1 MDKNTND
8 KNGIVLIGMAGAG
21 KSAVGKVLAK
31 KLGFGFVD
39 GDKYIEQKERM
50 KLCEIINQK
59 GEDYFLNIE
68 EKLLMELFPIE
79 RKIISPGGSVV
90 YSDKLMQEFK
100 KNAFVVLLEVPF
112 HTIQKRISKRW
123 DRGGGIIHRGHRS
136 LRAVF
141 RERKILYEKYADLK
155 INCRDKDL
163 GGIVEQIIDSRII
176 SRLRHFAVEGDP
188 GVGGERGKV

>member
-1 MDKNTND
+1 MDKNTHN

-21 KSAVGKVLAK
+21 KSAVGKILAK
-31 KLGFGFVD
+31 KLGFGFID

-59 GEDYFLNIE
+59 GEDYFLDIE

-79 RKIISPGGSVV
+79 HKIISPGGSVV
-90 YSDKLMQEFK
+90 YSDKLMRAFK

-123 DRGGGIIHRGHRS
+123 DRGGGVIRRGRRS

-141 RERKILYEKYADLK
+141 QERKVLYEKYADLK
-155 INCRDKDL
+155 INCQGKDL
-163 GGIVEQIIDSRII
+163 NEIINQITNSRTI
-176 SRLRHFAVEGDP
+176 SRLRHFAVESDP

>member
-31 KLGFGFVD
+31 KLGFGFID
-39 GDKYIEQKERM
+39 GDKYIEQKKRM

-79 RKIISPGGSVV
+79 RKLISPGGSVV
-90 YSDKLMQEFK
+90 YSDKLMQAFK

-136 LRAVF
+136 LWAVF

-155 INCRDKDL
+155 INCQDRDLD
-163 GGIVEQIIDSRII
+163 GIVEQITNSRAI
-176 SRLRHFAVEGDP
+176 SQLRHFAVESDP
-188 GVGGERGKV
+188 GVGGERGKA